1 MLLERR
7 TDVAKGLWI
16 VVVAMALV
24 TSACSSETDVTS
36 TLLQTTQ
43 TTVPSPTTTPTT
55 PPTKVTSTTEHQQD
69 PWTITVVPVNQYA
82 GADMELGVEE
92 IVTASAM
99 IEATVDWI
107 GEPGSGRWC
116 CENPPLKVSDI
127 TVLDGEFPL
136 DSDGALNGI
145 DYQSLDAG
153 LDIGDRVTML
163 MRDDTVVL
171 FVFGRDDGLVHPA
184 PQHQADAISAMRV
197 REAQSAGGWD
207 PLDYS
212 PLRAVTDVWG
222 RYHTNWWGSVDQG
235 VALAVSG
242 VPGYPVTC
250 SAADLVPVRQNVGY
264 PPSYDALPATVARA
278 RDEIVDAA
286 TACDYEEVLTL
297 TTFVD
302 GDDTDLFW
310 WSGGSTSGVFVEA
323 DRRFGALRQLVLA
336 LTNTAYADEE
346 VNAENSSGEFVDQTF
361 YVWPSAAVLIDAAN
375 AAQSTVV
382 TLGEQE
388 STRVAVLNQMT
399 IEELD
404 ESMRV
409 FPGYALFRTAIDAA
423 GRWRFALSGD

>member
-1 MLLERR
+1 MVIERR
-7 TDVAKGLWI
+7 TDVAKALWI
-16 VVVAMALV
+16 VVVTMALV
-24 TSACSSETDVTS
+24 TSACNSDTDTTS
-36 TLLQTTQ
+36 TLPQATQ
-43 TTVPSPTTTPTT
+43 TTATPTTTPAT
-55 PPTKVTSTTEHQQD
+55 PPAKVTSTTEHQQD
-69 PWTITVVPVNQYA
+69 PWTITVVPVNEYD

-99 IEATVDWI
+99 IEATIDWI

-171 FVFGRDDGLVHPA
+171 FVFGSDDGLAHPA

-197 REAQSAGGWD
+197 REAQSGGGWD

-222 RYHTNWWGSVDQG
+222 RYHTNWWGSVDQR

-250 SAADLVPVRQNVGY
+250 SAADLVPVRQNADY
-264 PPSYDALPATVARA
+264 PPSHEGLPATVARA
-278 RDEIVDAA
+278 RDEIVNAA
-286 TACDYEEVLTL
+286 TMCDYDEVLTL

-310 WSGGSTSGVFVEA
+310 WSGGSASGVFVEA

-336 LTNTAYADEE
+336 LTNTTYASEE
-346 VNAENSSGEFVDQTF
+346 INAENSSGEYVEQTF
-361 YVWPSAAVLIDAAN
+361 YIWPSAAVLINEAN
-375 AAQSTVV
+375 ATTSASE
-382 TLGEQE
+382 TLGEE
-388 STRVAVLNQMT
+388 EAMRVASLGAMT
-399 IEELD
+399 VETLD
-404 ESMRV
+404 ESIAQ